1 MTNTE
6 IIISKFRDAID
17 IEKEYTKIELIKI
30 LTDIYKNVMSK
41 TKKNNVIGE
50 KKPPT
55 KYNLYVKDNIPILK
69 KKFPNLS
76 RQDLMRKVSENWKLD
91 KEKSEVADT
100 NNDTKKSEVV
110 DTNNDTKK
118 SEVANTNNDTKKSEV
133 ADTNNDTKK
142 SEVADTNNDT
152 KKSEVSI
159 VTEVT
164 EVSKNSTSNTLEN
177 ETNKETINKK
187 DNKKGK
193 KEKK

>member
-100 NNDTKKSEVV
+100 NNDTKKSEV
-110 DTNNDTKK
+110 
-118 SEVANTNNDTKKSEV
+118 
-133 ADTNNDTKK
+133 
-142 SEVADTNNDT
+142 
-152 KKSEVSI
+152 SI

>member
-100 NNDTKKSEVV
+100 NNDTKKSEV
-110 DTNNDTKK
+110 
-118 SEVANTNNDTKKSEV
+118 
-133 ADTNNDTKK
+133 
-142 SEVADTNNDT
+142 
-152 KKSEVSI
+152 SI

-164 EVSKNSTSNTLEN
+164 EVSKNSASNTLEN